1 MTDEE
6 RTEVELKTGMGSVA
20 YKGKQIAEIIA
31 IACLALLFLLTYVLW
46 EHKEDAKS
54 MRDAFSSGFKEM
66 TSAMREQNRISRE
79 QVCLLSLSPEKRE
92 REFMSDGSFCKRL
105 ASER

>member
-1 MTDEE
+1 MTDEDK
-6 RTEVELKTGMGSVA
+6 TELGIKTGIGSVS
-20 YKGKQIAEIIA
+20 YKGKRMAEFIAVV
-31 IACLALLFLLTYVLW
+31 CLILLFLLAYVLW

-54 MRDAFSSGFKEM
+54 MRDSFATGFREM

-105 ASER
+105 AREQ